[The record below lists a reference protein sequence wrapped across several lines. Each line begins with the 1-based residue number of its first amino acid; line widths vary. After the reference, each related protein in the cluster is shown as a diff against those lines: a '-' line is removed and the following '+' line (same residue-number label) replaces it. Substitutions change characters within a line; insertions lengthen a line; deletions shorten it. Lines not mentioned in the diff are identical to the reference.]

1 MFCSRIQKSS
11 VRFLEKPNLTKK
23 KKTLFSF
30 HQNDFFNFLWKYNTV
45 LNL

>member
-11 VRFLEKPNLTKK
+11 VRFLEKPNLT